1 MSFDEKWCK
10 KIPGALPCNL
20 FSSAF
25 NYRER
30 PDIQLARYSACRM
43 SKARYPVSGRIFG
56 YRSFIQAYIKFS
68 IRLRPDLRYPK

>member
-43 SKARYPVSGRIFG
+43 SKARYPVSGRIFDQIFG
-56 YRSFIQAYIKFS
+56 IQSDLKFS
-68 IRLRPDLRYPK
+68 VHLLPDIQPV